1 MTTNLDSMGYRELD
15 PDEYS
20 AFQKRMLRSKGGEE
34 QRAFL
39 AALYNNDT
47 FVKFIEDKVKTN
59 DGRALPTFNGAPIR
73 SDSTFKELT
82 PDQEASVYALWQDI
96 PPRTACRFSFWASV
110 TLEHIR
116 SGAVCEATYLAAN
129 GGITESGE
137 ERIDIALRKH
147 GGDEGNKA
155 IDACVRTALRRMS
168 GLREARG
175 ARSVFVNP
183 TFGRA
188 WWRER
193 IVANVSKLQGAQDV
207 DALRGVVR
215 YNQQYWE
222 NLVTMMVSRGAVYG
236 SANVQAA
243 LINELAKHLREHPDT
258 PLRAASTL
266 RVALRRISNSA
277 ATIELGVLSFAEIG
291 AIISDILDRVRDSHN
306 NRKPAS

>member
-1 MTTNLDSMGYRELD
+1 MTTNLGSMGYRELD

-39 AALYNNDT
+39 AALQDNDT
-47 FVKFIEDKVKTN
+47 FVKFIEGKVETN
-59 DGRALPTFNGAPIR
+59 DGRALPTFDGAPIR

-82 PDQEASVYALWQDI
+82 PDQEASVYTLWQDV

-116 SGAVCEATYLAAN
+116 SGAVREATYLAAN

-155 IDACVRTALRRMS
+155 VDDCVRTAFRRMS
-168 GLREARG
+168 GLPSARG
-175 ARSVFVNP
+175 TRSVFVNP

-193 IVANVSKLQGAQDV
+193 VVADVSKFQGVEDI

-222 NLVTMMVSRGAVYG
+222 NLVTMMVSRSAVYG
-236 SANVQAA
+236 SAYVQAA
-243 LINELAKHLREHPDT
+243 LINELAKHFGEHPDT

-277 ATIELGVLSFAEIG
+277 ATIELGVLPFYEIG
-291 AIISDILDRVRDSHN
+291 AIIKKILDRVRDSHN
-306 NRKPAS
+306 N